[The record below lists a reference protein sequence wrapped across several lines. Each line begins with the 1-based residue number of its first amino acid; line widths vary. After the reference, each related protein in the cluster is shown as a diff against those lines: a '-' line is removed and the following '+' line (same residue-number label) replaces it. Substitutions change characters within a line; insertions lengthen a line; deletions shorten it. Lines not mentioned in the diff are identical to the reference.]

1 MQELTLDDGCLC
13 SSGEQQQCTA
23 ANRLALQVSCG
34 ERATV
39 AVTGASSGLGL
50 ATAVQL
56 AKDGNFVIMG
66 CRDVAK
72 GT

>member
-1 MQELTLDDGCLC
+1 M
-13 SSGEQQQCTA
+13 
-23 ANRLALQVSCG
+23 
-34 ERATV
+34 
-39 AVTGASSGLGL
+39 VTGASSGLGL

-72 GT
+72 GKLLSKLVLLG